1 MTDIVRAISRTYDWT
16 QNVPCDTGK
25 NLTPFMIVPNMQR
38 FLVPLRQITAKIC
51 PIASK

>member
-25 NLTPFMIVPNMQR
+25 NLTPVMISPNLQ
-38 FLVPLRQITAKIC
+38 K
-51 PIASK
+51 